1 MKNLTR
7 NSRKNEKQPKAV
19 TFFTCN
25 ISAFNIWTRSIVK
38 LKETKKVAVFE
49 TFNKT
54 SRSGRLSTFE
64 NFSSN
69 RLKS

>member
-7 NSRKNEKQPKAV
+7 NSSKNEKQPKAL

-38 LKETKKVAVFE
+38 LKETKKVAVCL
-49 TFNKT
+49 
-54 SRSGRLSTFE
+54 RLSTKQAEVEDCPLLKIFE
-64 NFSSN
+64 VTD
-69 RLKS
+69 